1 LFNGKDAAGVLQLNK
16 NFNYDQ
22 ISEIIQAE
30 INEGK
35 SKINKNGNN
44 RDIDAFLTKILTGL
58 ELLLKMLQ
66 ADPKKR
72 ISAFDALAH
81 NYFAPLYEN
90 LPKSIGSR
98 DLNLGS
104 FRKSRAK

>member
-1 LFNGKDAAGVLQLNK
+1 MFGFRLFNGKDAANVLQLNK
-16 NFNYDQ
+16 TFNYDQ

-30 INEGK
+30 ISEGK
-35 SKINKNGNN
+35 SKINKG
-44 RDIDAFLTKILTGL
+44 GL

-66 ADPKKR
+66 TDPKKR

-81 NYFAPLYEN
+81 NYFSPLYEN

-104 FRKSRAK
+104 FRKSKHR